1 MLFLG
6 AGASKAVGIGD
17 LKDLTDEIMVR
28 LKKEGY
34 EDLIQDIT
42 ETLEKANRDNR
53 FFNQGEIDIEV
64 IFSVLN
70 GLSNPTKALKEIGP
84 YAIYI
89 NELGR
94 NQESPLSERLRNE
107 EEMKRIRT
115 LVGEGITSVCSKFN
129 LSNATKYYR
138 ELFEF
143 EKEML
148 RADRGRLFSPTAT
161 TNYDLVFEQCAKEN
175 SDIHA
180 KTGFRNT
187 DGERTLPLEKIIIE
201 DRYQEIEYLKLYGSI
216 NWWIRDRDKR
226 VVERNEG
233 QPGISLMG
241 ETYKE
246 QLMIYP
252 IYEKYVSED
261 PYFSLYYYF
270 RRLLY

>member
-1 MLFLG
+1 MSFMLFLG

-84 YAIYI
+84 YAIYV

-94 NQESPLSERLRNE
+94 NQESPLSEHLRNNE

-115 LVGEGITSVCSKFN
+115 LVGEGITSLCSKFN
-129 LSNATKYYR
+129 LSLNIIVNCSN
-138 ELFEF
+138 
-143 EKEML
+143 L
-148 RADRGRLFSPTAT
+148 RRRCLGQIVDVCF
-161 TNYDLVFEQCAKEN
+161 
-175 SDIHA
+175 
-180 KTGFRNT
+180 
-187 DGERTLPLEKIIIE
+187 LP
-201 DRYQEIEYLKLYGSI
+201 Q
-216 NWWIRDRDKR
+216 
-226 VVERNEG
+226 
-233 QPGISLMG
+233 Q
-241 ETYKE
+241 
-246 QLMIYP
+246 QLTMI
-252 IYEKYVSED
+252 
-261 PYFSLYYYF
+261 
-270 RRLLY
+270 